1 MKKLL
6 IGVLVL
12 RMENGW
18 IQPFQTQFT
27 IPTMA
32 IQGIIVDVL
41 DKMGANV
48 LHTECSNQVQILSLL
63 NLHFIVSFHEKS
75 GRIIYLLKLFVF
87 QVLNVCHS
95 LLDTLKKHA
104 VWSTKPTQ
112 FRHCTWPNFGQM
124 VSITCHLCKGRLN
137 RQNLIC
143 NWPAAST
150 CHGEL
155 KYC

>member
-1 MKKLL
+1 MYS
-6 IGVLVL
+6 IQYGVCNILYCK
-12 RMENGW
+12 N
-18 IQPFQTQFT
+18 F
-27 IPTMA
+27 
-32 IQGIIVDVL
+32 
-41 DKMGANV
+41 
-48 LHTECSNQVQILSLL
+48 HSSNQVQILSLL

-124 VSITCHLCKGRLN
+124 VSITCHLKCVNEKGIRYN
-137 RQNLIC
+137 IPC
-143 NWPAAST
+143 ST
-150 CHGEL
+150 WRFQDFFSESFRFYPLSLSACL
-155 KYC
+155 TADSSFS

>member
-1 MKKLL
+1 MCAIRLPLKITSFAGHTPSLQGSSAKF
-6 IGVLVL
+6 
-12 RMENGW
+12 MSSKAMS
-18 IQPFQTQFT
+18 IQVF
-27 IPTMA
+27 
-32 IQGIIVDVL
+32 
-41 DKMGANV
+41 
-48 LHTECSNQVQILSLL
+48 
-63 NLHFIVSFHEKS
+63 
-75 GRIIYLLKLFVF
+75 YLLKSFVF

-137 RQNLIC
+137 RQNPIC